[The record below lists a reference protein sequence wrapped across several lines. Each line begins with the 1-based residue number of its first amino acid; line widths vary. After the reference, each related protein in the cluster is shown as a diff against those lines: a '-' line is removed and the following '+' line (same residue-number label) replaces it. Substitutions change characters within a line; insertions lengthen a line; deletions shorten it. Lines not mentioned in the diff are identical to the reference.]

1 MQLYQILWEK
11 QFITRFG
18 RSKNYFMHMGKRFG
32 KESLEAY
39 ALRPLENDSFKRISL
54 LRGPYGIDGLIS
66 GICLLVKS
74 VFPKKSY
81 RVER

>member
-1 MQLYQILWEK
+1 M
-11 QFITRFG
+11 TRFG
-18 RSKNYFMHMGKRFG
+18 RSRDYVMDRFG

-39 ALRPLENDSFKRISL
+39 AWRPLENDSFKRISL

-74 VFPKKSY
+74 VFPQKSY

>member
-1 MQLYQILWEK
+1 M
-11 QFITRFG
+11 TRFG
-18 RSKNYFMHMGKRFG
+18 RSRDYVMDRFG

-66 GICLLVKS
+66 GICLWAKS
-74 VFPKKSY
+74 VFLKKFY